1 MKLIALAV
9 AIAFWGSSCRH
20 IGFQDRPVE
29 VDRDTVIAVDGVR
42 YEELF
47 VGKGS
52 IAGVGDEVLIDYTV
66 WLDDAAKS
74 RVDSTLD
81 RGVPVRVT
89 IGQAFVDGLNTGLM
103 TIQPTGRRKIFV
115 PAHQA
120 YGAKG
125 VEGAVPPNADL
136 VFEVHA
142 IEVKPRGP

>member
-1 MKLIALAV
+1 MRLIALV
-9 AIAFWGSSCRH
+9 VVLTLGVSSCRH
-20 IGFQDRPVE
+20 IGFQARPVE
-29 VDRDTVIAVDGVR
+29 VDRDTVVAVDGVR

-89 IGQAFVDGLNTGLM
+89 IGQAFVGGLNTGLM

-115 PAHQA
+115 PARQA

-125 VEGAVPPNADL
+125 VEGVVPPNADL

-142 IEVKPRGP
+142 IEVKPRVP